1 VGGLEVQDG
10 KAVERIEAAMGES
23 LVLVLV
29 LGLATGQDEEEG
41 RKLRKKMNEKSLVLW
56 IVSRMERVKWTS
68 GCVLMSR

>member
-29 LGLATGQDEEEG
+29 LGLATGRGGGEEAKEKDE
-41 RKLRKKMNEKSLVLW
+41 
-56 IVSRMERVKWTS
+56 
-68 GCVLMSR
+68 

>member
-10 KAVERIEAAMGES
+10 GAVERIKAAMGES

-41 RKLRKKMNEKSLVLW
+41 RKLRKKMNEKSLLW
-56 IVSRMERVKWTS
+56 
-68 GCVLMSR
+68 